1 MLSSRC
7 SASPSSRPRG
17 IFLDTI
23 LPKYDVNGVRPAIGQ
38 RTRLSKGDIAQARK
52 LYRCPGECRRDG
64 ASLPGGWSGPAGAES
79 AQGRTSQGDGS
90 AFTPRLD
97 QRKHHPGWIPSF
109 QW

>member
-7 SASPSSRPRG
+7 SASPCSRPRG

-52 LYRCPGECRRDG
+52 LYRCPGECC
-64 ASLPGGWSGPAGAES
+64 
-79 AQGRTSQGDGS
+79 QDGS
-90 AFTPRLD
+90 AGPWAGAGAVCRCWGAGAAAGLISL
-97 QRKHHPGWIPSF
+97 G
-109 QW
+109 